1 MVAHHALFYADLAD
15 LADLADPA
23 ALLRGDGPPTRL
35 SRFWA

>member
-1 MVAHHALFYADLAD
+1 MVAHHALFY
-15 LADLADPA
+15 ADPA

>member
-1 MVAHHALFYADLAD
+1 MVAHHALFYAD